1 MRSILFSILLLIA
14 PMVIYAQSGDVVI
27 SGQTRDAA
35 RKIPLQ
41 FVTITLHHATDSSL
55 VAGTV
60 SGEDGRFSL
69 AAPRQGNFLLK
80 LTILGY
86 ATKWENIIAGRLSN
100 FLDLGQIAMTE
111 TVGQLREVTITGKQR
126 DGINEKMDK
135 QTFSMANNVA
145 RAGGSVLE
153 AMANLPGVTVSQEGK
168 VQLRGNDRV
177 MVLIDGQQTALT
189 GYGGQSSL
197 GNISASAIEK
207 IEIINN
213 PSARYDANGNA
224 GIINIVFKK
233 EKKEGWNGKIGLAGG
248 LGALWEREGNFPGIR
263 PQYRAT
269 PKINPSVSLNYRK
282 HRVNLFF
289 QGDNLYTHT
298 LNKNEF
304 TDRYYSAGDTIRQ
317 QLKRNRRTNVITVKT
332 GADWFV
338 DDRNTITLSGL
349 YSREKILDEG
359 DQPFFDNQLKNR
371 YRLWQFLEDE
381 IKTTAT
387 ASLNWQRL
395 FPQPGRKLQATAN
408 YTFHREDEQ
417 YFFSNIHPTF
427 TGVDSFK
434 LLSDEHVADL
444 SIDYVHPLRFGRAEG
459 GIKFRRRYIPT
470 NMRFIPGL
478 NSPLDTSA
486 GGWANYAETI
496 PAIYGNY
503 ILERE
508 KWELEAGLR
517 VEHVQIEYD
526 VNPNHRTYRSDG
538 YKYTQPF
545 PTLRIAFKPDK
556 DSRLSFFYN
565 RRVDR
570 PNEVDIRIFPKYDD
584 AEIIKVGNPSLR
596 PQFTDNFELG
606 YTKSWASTTLYTAAY
621 HKSIDATIT
630 RIASTIPGSTLIYNI
645 FQNAGRSFNTGLEA
659 NISRQFGNAQLSL
672 YATGYKNVIRPFTV
686 LNQYPVENI
695 FSADREEMISG
706 NVKLNGNFRLA
717 KKTDL
722 QVTAVYMA
730 PDIIPQGKIYSRFYI
745 DAGVKKTFGDGRSE
759 LTLNATDLAGTL
771 RIKRKVNGKDFS
783 YTSTDYY
790 ETQVIRAGYAWK
802 F

>member
-1 MRSILFSILLLIA
+1 MQHILFFVLLIISL
-14 PMVIYAQSGDVVI
+14 PTFAQSVTI
-27 SGQTRDAA
+27 SGQARDAS
-35 RKIPLQ
+35 RKTPLA
-41 FVTITLHHATDSSL
+41 FVTVTLHRAADSSL

-60 SGEDGRFSL
+60 SGDDGRFSIP
-69 AAPRQGNFLLK
+69 APQTGNYLLK
-80 LTILGY
+80 LTVLGY
-86 ATKWENIIAGRLSN
+86 ATAWEQILTGRLSN
-100 FLDLGQIAMTE
+100 FLDLGHIDLAE
-111 TVGQLREVTITGKQR
+111 TAGQLKEVTVTGKQA
-126 DGINEKMDK
+126 DGLNAKMDK
-135 QTFSMANNVA
+135 QTYSMSANVA

-153 AMANLPGVTVSQEGK
+153 AMANLPGVTVTQEGK
-168 VQLRGNDRV
+168 VQLRGNDKV

-189 GYGGQSSL
+189 GYGGQASL

-224 GIINIVFKK
+224 GIVNIIFKK
-233 EKKEGWNGKIGLAGG
+233 EKKEGWNGKLGMNAG
-248 LGALWEREGNFPGIR
+248 LGALWEKEPNFPGIR

-282 HRVNLFF
+282 NRVNLFF

-304 TDRYYSAGDTIRQ
+304 TDRFYANGDTIRQ
-317 QLKRNRRTNVITVKT
+317 QLKRNRRTNVTTGKA

-338 DDRNTITLSGL
+338 DDRNTLTVSGL
-349 YSREKILDEG
+349 YSREKILDDG
-359 DQPFFDNQLKNR
+359 DQPFFDNQLKKR
-371 YRLWQFLEDE
+371 HRLWQFLEDE
-381 IKTTAT
+381 IKITAT
-387 ASLNWQRL
+387 ASLQWQRL
-395 FPQPGRKLQATAN
+395 FPQAGRKLQVTAN

-417 YFFSNIHPTF
+417 YFFTNINPTF

-434 LLSDEHVADL
+434 LLSDEHVADI
-444 SIDYVHPLRFGRAEG
+444 SIDYVHPLKFGRAEG
-459 GIKFRRRYIPT
+459 GFKFRRRYIPT

-478 NSPLDTSA
+478 NSPLDTTA
-486 GGWANYAETI
+486 GGWADYSETI

-517 VEHVQIEYD
+517 VEAVQIEYD
-526 VNPNHRTYRSDG
+526 VNPSHRTYKSDG
-538 YKYTQPF
+538 YSYTQPF
-545 PTLRIAFKPDK
+545 PTVRIAYKPAADA
-556 DSRLSFFYN
+556 RFSFFYN

-584 AEIIKVGNPSLR
+584 AEIIKVGNPGLR

-606 YTKSWASTTLYTAAY
+606 YTKNWAATSLYAAAF
-621 HKSIDATIT
+621 HKSINATIT
-630 RIASTIPGSTLIYNI
+630 RIASTVPGSTLIYNI

-659 NISRQFGNAQLSL
+659 NVSRQFGKAQMSL
-672 YATGYKNVIRPFTV
+672 YATGYKNVIRPFSV
-686 LNQYPVENI
+686 VNQYPEPHT
-695 FSADREEMISG
+695 FSAEREELISG
-706 NVKLNGNFRLA
+706 NVKLNGNFRLPG
-717 KKTDL
+717 KTDV
-722 QVTAVYMA
+722 QVTAVWMA
-730 PDIIPQGKIYSRFYI
+730 PDIIPQGRIYGRFYV
-745 DAGVKKTFGDGRSE
+745 DAGMKKTFNGGRSE

-771 RIKRKVNGKDFS
+771 RIKRKVDGDGFH

>member
-1 MRSILFSILLLIA
+1 M
-14 PMVIYAQSGDVVI
+14 
-27 SGQTRDAA
+27 
-35 RKIPLQ
+35 
-41 FVTITLHHATDSSL
+41 
-55 VAGTV
+55 AGTV
-60 SGEDGRFSL
+60 TGGDGRFTLS
-69 AAPRQGNFLLK
+69 APQQGNFHLK
-80 LTILGY
+80 LTFLGY
-86 ATKWENIIAGRLSN
+86 ATKWENMVAGRLSN
-100 FLDLGQIAMTE
+100 FLDLGQIFLSE
-111 TVGQLREVTITGKQR
+111 TAGQLHEVTVTGKQQ
-126 DGINEKMDK
+126 DGINAKMDK
-135 QTFSMANNVA
+135 QIFSMANNVA

-153 AMANLPGVTVSQEGK
+153 VMANLPGVTVSQEGK
-168 VQLRGNDRV
+168 VQLRGNEKV

-197 GNISASAIEK
+197 ENISVSAIEK

-233 EKKEGWNGKIGLAGG
+233 EKKDGWNGKIGLAGG
-248 LGALWEREGNFPGIR
+248 LGALWERKENFPDIR
-263 PQYRAT
+263 PQYRTT

-282 HRVNLFF
+282 KRVNLFF

-304 TDRYYSAGDTIRQ
+304 TDRYYSNGDTIRQ
-317 QLKRNRRTNVITVKT
+317 QLKRNRRTNVTTMKA
-332 GADWFV
+332 GADWFL
-338 DDRNTITLSGL
+338 DEQNTVTLSGL
-349 YSREKILDEG
+349 YSREKILDDG
-359 DQPFFDNQLKNR
+359 DQPFFDNQLKDR
-371 YRLWQFLEDE
+371 HRLWQFLEDE

-395 FPQPGRKLQATAN
+395 FPQPGRKLEATAN

-417 YFFSNIHPTF
+417 YFFTNINPTF

-434 LLSDEHVADL
+434 LLSDEHVADI
-444 SIDYVHPLRFGRAEG
+444 SIDYTHPLRFGRAEG

-478 NSPLDTSA
+478 NSPLDTAA
-486 GGWANYAETI
+486 GGWANYSETI

-517 VEHVQIEYD
+517 VEAVRIEYD

-545 PTLRIAFKPDK
+545 PTIRVAFKPAN
-556 DSRLSFFYN
+556 DSRFSLFYN

-584 AEIIKVGNPSLR
+584 AEIIKVGNPGLR

-606 YTKSWASTTLYTAAY
+606 YTKSWTSTTLYAAAY
-621 HKSIDATIT
+621 HKSIDATII

-645 FQNAGRSFNTGLEA
+645 FQNAGRSFNSGLEA
-659 NISRQFGNAQLSL
+659 NLSRQFGKTQLSL
-672 YATGYKNVIRPFTV
+672 YATGYKNVIRAFSV
-686 LNQYPVENI
+686 VNEYPVENV

-706 NVKLNGNFRLA
+706 NLKLNGNFRLA

-722 QVTAVYMA
+722 QVTAVYVA
-730 PDIIPQGKIYSRFYI
+730 PDIIPQGKIYGRFYI
-745 DAGVKKTFGDGRSE
+745 DAGVKKTFAGGRSE

-771 RIKRKVNGKDFS
+771 RIKRKVNGKNFS
-783 YTSTDYY
+783 YISTDYY
-790 ETQVIRAGYAWK
+790 ETQIIRAGYAWK

>member
-1 MRSILFSILLLIA
+1 MRKILFSLLLIA
-14 PMVIYAQSGDVVI
+14 GSFTSYAQVI
-27 SGQTRDAA
+27 SGQVRDVSK
-35 RKIPLQ
+35 KIPLQ
-41 FVTITLHHATDSSL
+41 FVTVTLHRATDSSL
-55 VAGTV
+55 VAGTL
-60 SGEDGRFSL
+60 SGENGRFSL
-69 AAPRQGNFLLK
+69 SAPQQGNFLLK

-86 ATKWENIIAGRLSN
+86 TTAWENVVAGRLSN
-100 FLDLGQIAMTE
+100 FLDLGQITMTE
-111 TVGQLREVTITGKQR
+111 TAGQLREVTVTGKQQE
-126 DGINEKMDK
+126 GMSSKMDK
-135 QTFSMANNVA
+135 QTYSMSANVA

-153 AMANLPGVTVSQEGK
+153 AMANLPGVTVTQEGK

-224 GIINIVFKK
+224 GIVNIIFKK
-233 EKKEGWNGKIGLAGG
+233 EKKEGWNGKIGLSGG
-248 LGALWEREGNFPGIR
+248 LGALWERQENFPGIR

-282 HRVNLFF
+282 DRVNLFF

-298 LNKNEF
+298 LNKNEYS
-304 TDRYYSAGDTIRQ
+304 DRYYSNGDTIRQ

-332 GADWFV
+332 GADWFMNDKNAFTV
-338 DDRNTITLSGL
+338 SGL
-349 YSREKILDEG
+349 YSREKILDDG
-359 DQPFFDNQLKNR
+359 DQPFFDSQLKNR
-371 YRLWQFLEDE
+371 RRLWQFLEDE

-387 ASLNWQRL
+387 ASLNWQKL
-395 FPQPGRKLQATAN
+395 FPQPGRKLQASAN

-417 YFFSNIHPTF
+417 YFFTNINPTF

-434 LLSDEHVADL
+434 LLSDEHVAD
-444 SIDYVHPLRFGRAEG
+444 INVDYIHPLKFGRAEG

-478 NSPLDTSA
+478 NSPLDTTA
-486 GGWANYAETI
+486 GGWADYAETI

-503 ILERE
+503 ILEHK

-517 VEHVQIEYD
+517 LESVQIQYD
-526 VNPNHRTYRSDG
+526 VNPNHRTYHSDG
-538 YKYTQPF
+538 YSYTKPF
-545 PTLRIAFKPDK
+545 PTLRVAFKPGSS
-556 DSRLSFFYN
+556 SRISFFYN

-584 AEIIKVGNPSLR
+584 AEIIKVGNPGLR
-596 PQFTDNFELG
+596 PQFTDNAELG
-606 YTKSWASTTLYTAAY
+606 YTKNWSSTTLYIAAY
-621 HKSIDATIT
+621 HKSINATIT
-630 RIASTIPGSTLIYNI
+630 RIASTVPGSTLIYNI

-659 NISRQFGNAQLSL
+659 NISRQFGKAQLSF
-672 YATGYKNVIRPFTV
+672 YANGYKNVIRPFTV
-686 LNQYPVENI
+686 VNQYPEEHV
-695 FSADREEMISG
+695 FSAEREEMISG
-706 NVKLNGNFRLA
+706 NLKLNGNFRFA
-717 KKTDL
+717 GNTDL

-730 PDIIPQGKIYSRFYI
+730 PDIIPQGKIYGRFYI
-745 DAGVKKTFGDGRSE
+745 DAGVKKAFGDGRSE
-759 LTLNATDLAGTL
+759 FTLNATDLAGSL
-771 RIKRKVNGKDFS
+771 RIKRRVNGKDFS